1 MSARTTPWTSVLLAA
16 VASVSWAFL
25 AMAGTAALAL
35 HLLGA
40 DTAGSLGP
48 MTAAVVAMAV
58 GGKARPGGDVGAFGL
73 SGSQTQAGIGI
84 APLGVALVG
93 ALLLSW
99 VFLRSLRRAG
109 AEVSVRELLA
119 RVVSTAVLFL
129 AVLGGLAWAGQ
140 DTVAID
146 GSALSP
152 SKGTTDDLLG
162 KLPGVGKISGGLADG
177 LQGLIQTK
185 ASITFEVAT
194 GRTLMGGLLWVLGVL
209 LIALLASRRTP
220 LPAGWEGVHRTVR
233 PAVSAL
239 VAVLVVAVLAGDA
252 AACYAALTGDE
263 PGRIMGGA
271 LIGAPNGVW
280 LAVPLGLFVPWKGQ
294 ASGPLTAF
302 LPDPVDKLLA
312 GGAGKTITPGALAD
326 LDGRVWLLPVAIALM
341 MLVAGALTATRTPLG
356 DSTKTGFVGRCALRL
371 GIVTALALPLLTQL
385 SKVKVNA
392 NLSVFGLDAVGAGID
407 LHGSLPLGL
416 LLGALW
422 GAGAAALGALLALA
436 FGSAGRQ
443 VAPLALAGM
452 SGAAGPDGQVPA
464 AVPATGGVPVVAT
477 AVLPV
482 ADNPYAEPSVDNPY
496 AEPPADHPYA
506 EPPGAAPAGPYGEAA
521 AETGKGTPA
530 GAPGGD
536 DAGRTYPAIAY
547 EPGPYLPSPV
557 YRPEDES
564 NPYAEPRSGEEQAAP
579 GAGGADSPT
588 VVGPPPGPRR
598 PAPGGSED
606 KWPEP
611 PPPPPPAAPRPP
623 RRPR

>member
-1 MSARTTPWTSVLLAA
+1 MSARTTPWTSVMLAA

-58 GGKARPGGDVGAFGL
+58 GGKVRPGGDVGAFGL
-73 SGSQTQAGIGI
+73 SGSQTQGAIGI

-109 AEVSVRELLA
+109 PTVGVGELAA
-119 RVVSTAVLFL
+119 RVVTTAVLFL

-146 GSALSP
+146 GAALGP
-152 SKGTTDDLLG
+152 SKGTTDDLLS
-162 KLPGVGKISGGLADG
+162 KLPGVGKISGGLTDG

-185 ASITFEVAT
+185 ASITFQVAT
-194 GRTLMGGLLWVLGVL
+194 GRTLAGGLVWVLGVL

-220 LPAGWEGVHRTVR
+220 LPAGWEGAHRAVR

-239 VAVLVVAVLAGDA
+239 TVVMVVAVLAGDA

-263 PGRIMGGA
+263 PGRIMGAA

-294 ASGPLTAF
+294 ASGPLTSF

-312 GGAGKTITPGALAD
+312 GGSGKTITPGALAE
-326 LDGRVWLLPVAIALM
+326 LDGRVWLLPVAIAVM
-341 MLVAGALTATRTPLG
+341 MLLAGALAATRTPLDG
-356 DSTKTGFVGRCALRL
+356 ATKGGFVGRCAVRL
-371 GIVTALALPLLTQL
+371 GLVTAVALPLLSHL

-392 NLSVFGLDAVGAGID
+392 NLSVFGFDAVGAGVD

-416 LLGALW
+416 LLGAVW
-422 GAGAAALGALLALA
+422 GAGMGAVGALLALA
-436 FGSAGRQ
+436 T
-443 VAPLALAGM
+443 
-452 SGAAGPDGQVPA
+452 GAAGQQVAALARPGRGALPDTGDGAYDSGGPA
-464 AVPATGGVPVVAT
+464 
-477 AVLPV
+477 
-482 ADNPYAEPSVDNPY
+482 
-496 AEPPADHPYA
+496 
-506 EPPGAAPAGPYGEAA
+506 PGAEEGVHVSASA
-521 AETGKGTPA
+521 
-530 GAPGGD
+530 GGD
-536 DAGRTYPAIAY
+536 DAGRTYPELAY
-547 EPGPYLPSPV
+547 RAGPYLPSPV
-557 YRPEDES
+557 YRPEDGEEP
-564 NPYAEPRSGEEQAAP
+564 NPYAGGGEEPNPYAGGGAEPNPYAGGGAEPNPYAGPRPGDEPNPYKTPQAGGVDAAP
-579 GAGGADSPT
+579 TIA
-588 VVGPPPGPRR
+588 GPPPPGFRR
-598 PAPGGSED
+598 PRGGSGGAGASGRPEE

-611 PPPPPPAAPRPP
+611 PPPPPPAAPRGP
-623 RRPR
+623 R